1 MKQMKFTIEL
11 CTILY
16 GLIEKPL
23 QIKT

>member
-1 MKQMKFTIEL
+1 MKQMKLTIEL